1 MSIIAPTIQICR
13 QRSSKTHNECSDF
26 SVKCERSKEKYAK
39 NFFITE
45 MEHLIQWGRICD
57 LYNLRFG
64 NFRKKMKSFHVTKI
78 EWLRKLSD
86 GEWRYQSK
94 MNANDMLSFVKKK
107 VRLVC
112 ECRKWIHMFYI
123 KSSRDKML
131 FPKSRHLIQFNVK
144 LCAHGVDYFYI
155 EWRYKVHS

>member
-1 MSIIAPTIQICR
+1 MSNLEWSRNHLLSIFLWLCKRISWMSIIAPTIQICR

-64 NFRKKMKSFHVTKI
+64 NFRKKWRVSM
-78 EWLRKLSD
+78 LQKLSD
-86 GEWRYQSK
+86 WENWVTGTEDINQKWMQ
-94 MNANDMLSFVKKK
+94 MICCLS
-107 VRLVC
+107 L
-112 ECRKWIHMFYI
+112 RK
-123 KSSRDKML
+123 R
-131 FPKSRHLIQFNVK
+131 
-144 LCAHGVDYFYI
+144 
-155 EWRYKVHS
+155 